1 MMLLRLAAGFLLGGE
16 LPFVFVDHDDDD
28 HDEDDDDAVEA
39 GGGVPLGR

>member
-1 MMLLRLAAGFLLGGE
+1 MMPLRLVAGFLLGGE
-16 LPFVFVDHDDDD
+16 LPFVFVD